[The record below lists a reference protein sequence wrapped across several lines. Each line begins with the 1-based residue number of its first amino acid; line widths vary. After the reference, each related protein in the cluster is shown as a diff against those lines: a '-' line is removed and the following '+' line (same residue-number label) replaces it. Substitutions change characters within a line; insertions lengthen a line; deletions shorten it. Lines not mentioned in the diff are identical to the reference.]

1 MNEVPGNIKKVVFSA
16 RMAWAQ
22 YAEYCAQDPKYV
34 RRINQLIRDIIRSPY
49 EGVGK
54 PEPLR
59 GNLSGWWSRRIDSK
73 NRIVYRL
80 ADEGRALEILAI
92 GGHYD

>member
-1 MNEVPGNIKKVVFSA
+1 MSEVPGNIKKVVFSA

-34 RRINQLIRDIIRSPY
+34 RRINQLIRDMIRSPY

-59 GNLSGWWSRRIDSK
+59 GVDSK

>member
-1 MNEVPGNIKKVVFSA
+1 MSEVPGNIKKVVFSA

-22 YAEYCAQDPKYV
+22 YAEYCAPDPKYV
-34 RRINQLIRDIIRSPY
+34 RRINQLIRDMIRSPY

-59 GNLSGWWSRRIDSK
+59 GDLSGWWSRRIDSK